1 MSLMNVDSCTKG
13 SQVKTDP
20 SETPASSPSKAAASP
35 PAPGDGSIGDQALE
49 TVHSTLERVSEFS
62 VGFDI
67 MA

>member
-1 MSLMNVDSCTKG
+1 MNVDSCTKG

-20 SETPASSPSKAAASP
+20 TETPASSPSKAAASP
-35 PAPGDGSIGDQALE
+35 PAPGNGRMGDKAME
-49 TVHSTLERVSEFS
+49 KVHSTLERLSEFS